1 LILRIIKLSENK
13 MHSISDIKQGVA
25 KGDFLTLAK
34 AISWIEN
41 NGEGAT
47 TFLQDLLPSSIP
59 IIGVTG
65 PPGAGKSTL
74 INALIAT
81 WVEGAKKV
89 AVLSVDPSSP
99 FHQGAILGD
108 RIRMKDWY
116 LHPQVYI
123 RSLAARG
130 HLGGLNS
137 AMLSLT
143 TLMQSVGFDY
153 IIVET
158 VGVGQ
163 SEVEIASLA
172 DTTVVVL
179 VPEAGDEVQM
189 MKSGLM
195 EIADVFVVNKCDRP
209 NAQIFV
215 NHLQQMITENAPAT
229 HLLQVVS
236 TIATEKEGIAEL
248 LAVISAH
255 QIEVHKGL
263 QKKEMLF
270 SKVMQLVA
278 AHKMIQVD
286 KNKIKVDL
294 AAACLEAN
302 FNIFKFAQ
310 SYY

>member
-1 LILRIIKLSENK
+1 

-116 LHPQVYI
+116 LHPNVYI

-130 HLGGLNS
+130 HLGGVNS
-137 AMLSLT
+137 AMLSLC

-153 IIVET
+153 ILLET

-163 SEVEIASLA
+163 SEVEVAALA

-179 VPEAGDEVQM
+179 VPEAGDDVQM

-195 EIADVFVVNKCDRP
+195 EIANVFVVNKSDRP
-209 NAQIFV
+209 NAEAFA
-215 NHLQQMITENAPAT
+215 NHLKQMITENAS
-229 HLLQVVS
+229 S
-236 TIATEKEGIAEL
+236 TSPEVIRTVATEKEGIPALL
-248 LAVISAH
+248 LA
-255 QIEVHKGL
+255 IERHHDSLNMGL
-263 QKKEMLF
+263 NKKEMLLN
-270 SKVMQLVA
+270 KVMQLVV
-278 AHKMIQVD
+278 AHKMNLVDVAQV
-286 KNKIKVDL
+286 KNKL
-294 AAACLEAN
+294 ALECQKAN

-310 SYY
+310 QFY

>member
-1 LILRIIKLSENK
+1 
-13 MHSISDIKQGVA
+13 MHSISDIKQGVV
-25 KGDFLTLAK
+25 KGDFLLLAK
-34 AISWIEN
+34 AISFIEN
-41 NGEGAT
+41 NAAGT
-47 TFLQDLLPSSIP
+47 TGFLEALAPAHIP

-74 INALIAT
+74 INALISA
-81 WVEGAKKV
+81 WVEAGKKI

-143 TLMQSVGFDY
+143 TLMQSAGFDY
-153 IIVET
+153 IVVET

-195 EIADVFVVNKCDRP
+195 EIANVFVVNKSDRP

-215 NHLQQMITENAPAT
+215 NHLKQMIAENASSQLAPA
-229 HLLQVVS
+229 VVS
-236 TIATEKEGIAEL
+236 TIATQSEGVADL
-248 LAVISAH
+248 LKAIEAH
-255 QIEVHKGL
+255 QLAMQDGL
-263 QKKEMLF
+263 QKKEMFFNKVVQLIMA
-270 SKVMQLVA
+270 SKMN
-278 AHKMIQVD
+278 QVD
-286 KNKIKVDL
+286 IEKVKTSL
-294 AAACLEAN
+294 ASECTRAN
-302 FNIFKFAQ
+302 FNVFKFAQ
-310 SYY
+310 TFY

>member
-1 LILRIIKLSENK
+1 
-13 MHSISDIKQGVA
+13 MHSISDIKQGVV
-25 KGDFLTLAK
+25 KGDFLLLAK
-34 AISWIEN
+34 AISFIEN
-41 NGEGAT
+41 NVVAANN
-47 TFLQDLLPSSIP
+47 FLEALVPAQVP
-59 IIGVTG
+59 IMGLTG

-74 INALIAT
+74 INALIST
-81 WVEGAKKV
+81 WVEAGKKI

-143 TLMQSVGFDY
+143 TLMQSAGFDY
-153 IIVET
+153 IVVET

-195 EIADVFVVNKCDRP
+195 EIANVFVVNKTDRP
-209 NAQIFV
+209 NAQLFV
-215 NHLQQMITENAPAT
+215 NHLKQMIAENAPT
-229 HLLQVVS
+229 ENTPQVVS
-236 TIATEKEGIAEL
+236 TIATEREGVADL
-248 LAVISAH
+248 LNVIQLH
-255 QIEVHKGL
+255 QLALHNGA
-263 QKKEMLF
+263 QKNEMLF
-270 SKVMQLVA
+270 TKVMQLIMA
-278 AHKMIQVD
+278 SKMNQVD
-286 KNKIKVDL
+286 IEKVKTSL
-294 AAACLEAN
+294 ALECTKAN
-302 FNIFKFAQ
+302 FNVFKFAQ
-310 SYY
+310 TFY

>member
-1 LILRIIKLSENK
+1 
-13 MHSISDIKQGVA
+13 MHSISDIKQGVV
-25 KGDFLTLAK
+25 KGDFLLLAK
-34 AISWIEN
+34 AISFIEN
-41 NGEGAT
+41 NAAGT
-47 TFLQDLLPSSIP
+47 TGFLEALAPAHIP

-74 INALIAT
+74 INALIST
-81 WVEGAKKV
+81 WVEAGKKI

-143 TLMQSVGFDY
+143 TLMQSAGFDH
-153 IIVET
+153 IVIET

-195 EIADVFVVNKCDRP
+195 EIANVFVVNKSDRP
-209 NAQIFV
+209 NAQIFT
-215 NHLQQMITENAPAT
+215 NHLKQMIAENTLSQLAPA
-229 HLLQVVS
+229 VVT
-236 TIATEKEGIAEL
+236 TIATEREGITEL
-248 LAVISAH
+248 LKAVDAH
-255 QIEVHKGL
+255 QLSIHDGL
-263 QKKEMLF
+263 QQKEMLF
-270 SKVMQLVA
+270 NKVVQLIIASKMNG
-278 AHKMIQVD
+278 VD
-286 KNKIKVDL
+286 IEKVKLNL
-294 AAACLEAN
+294 ALESDKPN

-310 SYY
+310 TFY

>member
-1 LILRIIKLSENK
+1 
-13 MHSISDIKQGVA
+13 MHSISDIKQGVT

-41 NGEGAT
+41 NGEGT
-47 TFLQDLLPSSIP
+47 TSFLQELLPNSIP
-59 IIGVTG
+59 IIGITG

-74 INALIAT
+74 INALIT
-81 WVEGAKKV
+81 SWVNEAKKV

-99 FHQGAILGD
+99 FHHGAILGD

-130 HLGGLNS
+130 HLGGVNS

-153 IIVET
+153 IILET

-195 EIADVFVVNKCDRP
+195 EIANVFVVNKSDRP
-209 NAQIFV
+209 NAQTFV
-215 NHLQQMITENAPAT
+215 NHLNQMILDNASAT
-229 HLLQVVS
+229 APQVIS
-236 TIATEKEGIAEL
+236 TIATEKIGIPEL
-248 LAVISAH
+248 QLAIEQH
-255 QIEVHKGL
+255 QESLNIGGN
-263 QKKEMLF
+263 KKEIFLN
-270 SKVMQLVA
+270 KVIQLIL
-278 AHKMIQVD
+278 AHKMNQVEVD
-286 KNKIKVDL
+286 EIKNKL
-294 AAACLEAN
+294 ALEYKKAN

-310 SYY
+310 EFY

>member
-1 LILRIIKLSENK
+1 
-13 MHSISDIKQGVA
+13 MHSISDIKQGVI

-47 TFLQDLLPSSIP
+47 TFLQELLPNSIP

-74 INALIAT
+74 INALIAN
-81 WVEGAKKV
+81 WVNDAKKV

-195 EIADVFVVNKCDRP
+195 EIANVFVVNKSDRP
-209 NAQIFV
+209 NAQTFV
-215 NHLQQMITENAPAT
+215 NHLNQMILENASASAP
-229 HLLQVVS
+229 QVIS
-236 TIATEKEGIAEL
+236 TIATEKVGIPEL
-248 LAVISAH
+248 QLA
-255 QIEVHKGL
+255 IEQHHESLSIGGN
-263 QKKEMLF
+263 KKEIFLN
-270 SKVMQLVA
+270 KVMQLIL
-278 AHKMIQVD
+278 AHKMNQVEV
-286 KNKIKVDL
+286 NKIKTK
-294 AAACLEAN
+294 LELEYNKSN

-310 SYY
+310 EFY